1 MRRKSFIWIIIFI
14 LWAMAAQPDD
24 MARAQEGRAVDLQIR
39 LRASDGAPVVD
50 EPVTLQ
56 RLPEEEDIAP
66 QCRTDAGGVCIW
78 RVPSGLYQLDFDRPL
93 DDVSALAAAEGGL
106 RGLGITVGDAPITYH
121 FTFHDDGRV
130 YFDTAP
136 ESIVPVPFIPDLDD
150 LHSAATPTTIAT
162 PAVPMTPDA
171 SGPPAESTPIPAG
184 PTSPTVSFSWRILL
198 FMGLGLVVGGGLH
211 IWTRK
216 RKRSNPSA
224 VKGAKDA

>member
-1 MRRKSFIWIIIFI
+1 MRGKSFIRIIIFT
-14 LWAMAAQPDD
+14 LWAMAVQPDG

-50 EPVTLQ
+50 ESVILQ

-66 QCRTDAGGVCIW
+66 QCRTDAGGACTW
-78 RVPSGLYQLDFDRPL
+78 RVPSGLYQLRFDRPL

-150 LHSAATPTTIAT
+150 LHSAATPATIPT
-162 PAVPMTPDA
+162 QTVPMTSNA
-171 SGPPAESTPIPAG
+171 SEPPAESTPISAE
-184 PTSPTVSFSWRILL
+184 PTSPTVSFSWRILF
-198 FMGLGLVVGGGLH
+198 FMSLGLVVGGGVH

-216 RKRSNPSA
+216 RKRPNQPA
-224 VKGAKDA
+224 AKGVRDA